1 MAYLVLVRHGLSEY
15 NKKGLWTGWD
25 NPPLTSEGLE
35 EAEKAGDALSD
46 INFNYAFKSPL
57 LRVEQTLDKI
67 LEVKNQKD
75 IPVVTDEAINERNY
89 GDYTGKNK
97 WEIKEEIG
105 DEAFARIRRG
115 WDEKIPNGETLKDVY
130 DREIPYFE
138 ENVFPKLRDGKNIIF
153 VSSGNALRAIVK
165 YLEKIPEDKVSE
177 IEIGTGEV
185 WVYNIDSNGNV
196 SEKEIRSVNEN
207 KAKI

>member
-1 MAYLVLVRHGLSEY
+1 MAYLALVRHGLSEY

-25 NPPLTSEGLE
+25 NPPLTPEGIE
-35 EAEKAGDALSD
+35 EAEKAGRELLD
-46 INFNYAFKSPL
+46 IEFDFAYRSPL

-67 LEVKNQKD
+67 LEVINQKD
-75 IPVVTDEAINERNY
+75 IPVIADKAINERNY

-97 WEIKEEIG
+97 WEIKEQIG
-105 DEAFARIRRG
+105 EEKFQKIRRG

-138 ENVFPKLRDGKNIIF
+138 ENIFPKLRDGKNIIF
-153 VSSGNALRAIVK
+153 VSSGNALRAVVK
-165 YLEKIPEDKVSE
+165 YIEKIEEDKVSE

-185 WVYNIDSNGNV
+185 WIYEIDNNGEV
-196 SEKEIRSVNEN
+196 IKKEIRSVNE
-207 KAKI
+207 KKGKI